1 MVYAKLGETI
11 RCVMNFIPG
20 TMIEQP
26 TEVKAVLST
35 PEAVGFANEE
45 LLPGG
50 RWKLDGVPESGEMEI
65 IYSDRER

>member
-1 MVYAKLGETI
+1 MQLAKIGDTV

-35 PEAVGFANEE
+35 PEALAYANEE
-45 LLPGG
+45 LIPSG
-50 RWKLDGVPESGEMEI
+50 RWSVVPQSGDFKI
-65 IYSDRER
+65 IYSDKQ